1 MKEQKSDEIDLT
13 NLFSVFKEKIKASI
27 VLLFDL
33 IDYLLKKWILI
44 TALIVLGLIIG
55 YVTQN
60 NYNHN
65 KKASVLLRI
74 NFDTVDYVYSEID
87 LINEKVTEK
96 DSLFFSEMGLKGD
109 SIQIK
114 QIEIT
119 PIVRFKEI
127 IERYKEN
134 DRKLEGLLKSLEFND
149 DDVESYETFK
159 SEYYF
164 HTLNFTLSYNA
175 TQETIEKIIEYLNNN
190 IILTDIKNSS
200 IRDIKSQIANNSTSI
215 KQIDNV
221 INAYKTNESLT
232 SPSDQIFV
240 VDKNFNMSE
249 MFEKK
254 IELQEL
260 NAELNKILVYSKD
273 IVVVVNKPKI
283 IEENTKFSSNRIV
296 FFPSLFVFIFLLFSF
311 LKYTYIYLREIANSK
326 KQI

>member
-55 YVTQN
+55 YVNQN

-114 QIEIT
+114 EIEIT

-175 TQETIEKIIEYLNNN
+175 TQETIEKTIEYLNNN

-200 IRDIKSQIANNSTSI
+200 IRDIKSQIANNSISI

-296 FFPSLFVFIFLLFSF
+296 FFPSVFVFIFLLFSF
-311 LKYTYIYLREIANSK
+311 LKYIYIYLKEIANSRK
-326 KQI
+326 

>member
-1 MKEQKSDEIDLT
+1 
-13 NLFSVFKEKIKASI
+13 VFKEKIKDSI

-44 TALIVLGLIIG
+44 TTLILLGLIIG

-127 IERYKEN
+127 IERYKVN

>member
-13 NLFSVFKEKIKASI
+13 NLFSMFKEKIKGWI

-33 IDYLLKKWILI
+33 IDFIIKKWIFITTLI
-44 TALIVLGLIIG
+44 ILGLVSG
-55 YVTQN
+55 YLTQD
-60 NYNHN
+60 NYDHN
-65 KKASVLLRI
+65 KKATVLVRI

-87 LINEKVTEK
+87 LINAKIIEK
-96 DSLFFSEMGLKGD
+96 DSLFFSEMGLIGD
-109 SIQIK
+109 SIQVK
-114 QIEIT
+114 KIEIT

-134 DRKLEGLLKSLEFND
+134 DRKLEGLLRNLEFND

-164 HTLNFTLSYNA
+164 HTIKLTLSNNA
-175 TQETIEKIIEYLNNN
+175 NQETLEKIIEYINSNKILEEIKVSSVRHIKFQIENNL
-190 IILTDIKNSS
+190 I
-200 IRDIKSQIANNSTSI
+200 SI
-215 KQIDNV
+215 KQINNV

-249 MFEKK
+249 MFERKN
-254 IELQEL
+254 ELQGL
-260 NAELNKILVYSKD
+260 NAVLNNFLVYSKD

-283 IEENTKFSSNRIV
+283 IEENTKFRSNRIV
-296 FFPSLFVFIFLLFSF
+296 FFPSVFVFIFLLFSF

>member
-55 YVTQN
+55 YVNQN

-114 QIEIT
+114 EIEIT

-175 TQETIEKIIEYLNNN
+175 TQETIEKTIDYHNYN
-190 IILTDIKNSS
+190 IILRDIKNAS
-200 IRDIKSQIANNSTSI
+200 IRDIKTQIANNSISI

-311 LKYTYIYLREIANSK
+311 LKYTYIYLKEIANSRK
-326 KQI
+326 

>member
-13 NLFSVFKEKIKASI
+13 NLFNVFKEKIKASI

-33 IDYLLKKWILI
+33 IDYLIKKWILI

-55 YVTQN
+55 YVNQN

-114 QIEIT
+114 EIEIT

-175 TQETIEKIIEYLNNN
+175 TQETIEKTIEYLNNN

-311 LKYTYIYLREIANSK
+311 LKYTYIYLKEIANSRK
-326 KQI
+326 

>member
-114 QIEIT
+114 EIEIT

-175 TQETIEKIIEYLNNN
+175 TQETIEKTIEYLNNN

-200 IRDIKSQIANNSTSI
+200 IRDIKSQIANNSISI

-311 LKYTYIYLREIANSK
+311 LKYTYIYLKEIANSRK
-326 KQI
+326 

>member
-114 QIEIT
+114 EIEIT

-175 TQETIEKIIEYLNNN
+175 TQETIEKTIEYLNNN

-311 LKYTYIYLREIANSK
+311 LKYTYIYLKEIANSRK
-326 KQI
+326 

>member
-13 NLFSVFKEKIKASI
+13 NLFSVFKEKIKDSI

-44 TALIVLGLIIG
+44 TTLILLGLIIG

-127 IERYKEN
+127 IERYKVN

-175 TQETIEKIIEYLNNN
+175 TQETIEKTIEYLNNN

>member
-33 IDYLLKKWILI
+33 IDYLIKKWILI

-55 YVTQN
+55 YVNQN

-114 QIEIT
+114 EIEIT

-175 TQETIEKIIEYLNNN
+175 TQETIEKTIEYLNNN

-200 IRDIKSQIANNSTSI
+200 IRDIKSQIANNSISI

-311 LKYTYIYLREIANSK
+311 LKYTYIYLKEIANSRK
-326 KQI
+326 

>member
-13 NLFSVFKEKIKASI
+13 NLFSVFKEKIKDSI

-44 TALIVLGLIIG
+44 TTLILLGLIIG

-127 IERYKEN
+127 IERYKVN

-283 IEENTKFSSNRIV
+283 IEENTKFRSNRIV
-296 FFPSLFVFIFLLFSF
+296 FFPSVFVFIFLLFSF

>member
-13 NLFSVFKEKIKASI
+13 NLFSMFKEKIKDSI

-87 LINEKVTEK
+87 LINEKVIEK

-127 IERYKEN
+127 IERYKVN

>member
-13 NLFSVFKEKIKASI
+13 NLFSMFKEKIKGWI

-44 TALIVLGLIIG
+44 TTLILLGLIIG

-60 NYNHN
+60 NYKHN

-127 IERYKEN
+127 IERYKVN

>member
-13 NLFSVFKEKIKASI
+13 NLFSVFKEKIKDSI

-44 TALIVLGLIIG
+44 TTLILLGLIIG

-74 NFDTVDYVYSEID
+74 NFDTVDYVYSGID

-127 IERYKEN
+127 IERYKVN

>member
-55 YVTQN
+55 YVNQN

-114 QIEIT
+114 EIEIT

-175 TQETIEKIIEYLNNN
+175 TQETIEKTIEYLNNN

-311 LKYTYIYLREIANSK
+311 LKYTYIYLKEIANSRK
-326 KQI
+326 

>member
-13 NLFSVFKEKIKASI
+13 NLFSMFKEKIKDSI

-87 LINEKVTEK
+87 LINEKVIEK

-127 IERYKEN
+127 IERYKVN

-311 LKYTYIYLREIANSK
+311 LKYTYIYLKEIANSK

>member
-13 NLFSVFKEKIKASI
+13 NLFSVFKEKIKDSI

-44 TALIVLGLIIG
+44 TTLILLGLIIG

-96 DSLFFSEMGLKGD
+96 DSLFFLEMGLKGD

-127 IERYKEN
+127 IERYKVN

>member
-13 NLFSVFKEKIKASI
+13 NLFSVFKEKIKDSI

-44 TALIVLGLIIG
+44 TTLILLGLIIG

-87 LINEKVTEK
+87 LINEEVTEK

-127 IERYKEN
+127 IERYKVN

>member
-13 NLFSVFKEKIKASI
+13 NLFSMFKENIKDSI

-87 LINEKVTEK
+87 LINEKVIEK

-127 IERYKEN
+127 IERYKVN

-311 LKYTYIYLREIANSK
+311 LKYTYIYLKEIANSK

>member
-55 YVTQN
+55 YVNQN

-114 QIEIT
+114 EIEIT

-175 TQETIEKIIEYLNNN
+175 TQETIEKTIEYLNNN

-200 IRDIKSQIANNSTSI
+200 IRDIKSQIANNSISI

-311 LKYTYIYLREIANSK
+311 LKYTYIYLKEIANSRK
-326 KQI
+326 

>member
-13 NLFSVFKEKIKASI
+13 NLFNVFKEKIKASI

-33 IDYLLKKWILI
+33 IDYLIKKWILI

-55 YVTQN
+55 YVNQN

-114 QIEIT
+114 EIEIT

-175 TQETIEKIIEYLNNN
+175 TQETIEKTIEYLNNN

-311 LKYTYIYLREIANSK
+311 LKYTYIYFKEIANSRK
-326 KQI
+326 

>member
-13 NLFSVFKEKIKASI
+13 NLFSVFKEKIKDSI

-44 TALIVLGLIIG
+44 TTLILLGLIIG

>member
-1 MKEQKSDEIDLT
+1 
-13 NLFSVFKEKIKASI
+13 
-27 VLLFDL
+27 
-33 IDYLLKKWILI
+33 
-44 TALIVLGLIIG
+44 
-55 YVTQN
+55 
-60 NYNHN
+60 
-65 KKASVLLRI
+65 
-74 NFDTVDYVYSEID
+74 
-87 LINEKVTEK
+87 
-96 DSLFFSEMGLKGD
+96 MGLKGD

-175 TQETIEKIIEYLNNN
+175 TQETIEKTIEYLNNN

-296 FFPSLFVFIFLLFSF
+296 FFPSVFVFIFLLFSLLFLLFSLLFFLLFLFLFLFF
-311 LKYTYIYLREIANSK
+311 LKK
-326 KQI
+326 K

>member
-13 NLFSVFKEKIKASI
+13 NLFNVFKEKIKASI

-33 IDYLLKKWILI
+33 IDYLIKKWILI

-55 YVTQN
+55 YVNQN

-114 QIEIT
+114 EIEIT

-127 IERYKEN
+127 IGRYKEN

-175 TQETIEKIIEYLNNN
+175 TQETIEKTIEYLNNN

-311 LKYTYIYLREIANSK
+311 LKYTYIYLKEIANSRK
-326 KQI
+326 